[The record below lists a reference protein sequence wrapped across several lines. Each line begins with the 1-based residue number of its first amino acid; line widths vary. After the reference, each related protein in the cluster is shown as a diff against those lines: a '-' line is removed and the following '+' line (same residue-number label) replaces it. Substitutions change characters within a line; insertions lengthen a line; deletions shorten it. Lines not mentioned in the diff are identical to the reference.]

1 MMAVNKVVAVLL
13 AGMVATSMAPSAEA
27 GRLLRHLGGLHA
39 PFVNVVPLLP
49 PDDSMQ
55 LAQQAD
61 SGPDVAIPPS
71 QAADIAQSV
80 DPSARV
86 IKVKLLP
93 SGVYAV
99 ILKGDGKLTRV
110 MVDAQTGNIL

>member
-1 MMAVNKVVAVLL
+1 MTLSL
-13 AGMVATSMAPSAEA
+13 APAAQAA
-27 GRLLRHLGGLHA
+27 RLMPNLGA
-39 PFVNVVPLLP
+39 MDQPAIS
-49 PDDSMQ
+49 D
-55 LAQQAD
+55 AD
-61 SGPDVAIPPS
+61 SAADQGYQVAQEDQAPAANVAIQPS

>member
-1 MMAVNKVVAVLL
+1 MNKVLAIIFAAMMALSL
-13 AGMVATSMAPSAEA
+13 APSAEA
-27 GRLLRHLGGLHA
+27 GRLLRHLGQIA
-39 PFVNVVPLLP
+39 AQ
-49 PDDSMQ
+49 PDAAFQM
-55 LAQQAD
+55 AQDFGSSDPAQN
-61 SGPDVAIPPS
+61 VAIQPS

-110 MVDAQTGNIL
+110 MVDAQSGNIL